1 MLLILFFLLMLA
13 ILSLKISV
21 NLKNIKIS
29 NIDENGEKTKLRKVY
44 DIEFKFYI
52 FNIIKIAKVEI
63 NNKKFRQVENKIKEE
78 MKKTNV
84 KDIFYAKK
92 NLSTLKEIKLK
103 VKKFNINLLIGTQN
117 ITTTVGLVTIIS
129 SIIPILLRN
138 TIQSSNIDK
147 FNYRVLPIYNNGNVI
162 NMEAE
167 SIIEIYFVHIIY
179 VLYIIK
185 MKGRSINDGR
195 NKSES
200 SNRRTYD
207 YSNG

>member
-13 ILSLKISV
+13 ILSLKISIDF
-21 NLKNIKIS
+21 KNIKIS

-44 DIEFKFYI
+44 DIEFEFYI

-78 MKKTNV
+78 MKKTNF
-84 KDIFYAKK
+84 KDMLYAKK
-92 NLSTLKEIKLK
+92 NMSALKEIKLK
-103 VKKFNINLLIGTQN
+103 VKEFNINLLIGTQN

-147 FNYRVLPIYNNGNVI
+147 FNYQVLPIYNKGNVI

-195 NKSES
+195 YKSES